1 MVDDDDDDDE
11 GCSGGGGGGGDFGYT
26 LMDGLVT
33 GGAVVVVAVYS
44 FFRSEKTGL
53 LIAKFSVTFITTS

>member
-1 MVDDDDDDDE
+1 MVDDDDDDE

-33 GGAVVVVAVYS
+33 MLKVKNIFIFQNS
-44 FFRSEKTGL
+44 NDLCLFL
-53 LIAKFSVTFITTS
+53 LFL

>member
-11 GCSGGGGGGGDFGYT
+11 GCSGGGGGGDFGYT

-33 GGAVVVVAVYS
+33 GGEEVVVVYS
-44 FFRSEKTGL
+44 FF
-53 LIAKFSVTFITTS
+53 

>member
-33 GGAVVVVAVYS
+33 GVAVVVVVVYS
-44 FFRSEKTGL
+44 FFRSEKQ
-53 LIAKFSVTFITTS
+53 VY